1 MATEINQYKGTM
13 KDLNELQLF
22 NNFYNISGIVT

>member
-1 MATEINQYKGTM
+1 MAAKINQYKGTM
-13 KDLNELQLF
+13 KDLIELQLF

>member
-13 KDLNELQLF
+13 KDLIELQLF
-22 NNFYNISGIVT
+22 NNFYNISVIVT